1 MLIDKA
7 PSQPCSPSAPEG
19 VVSLRGG
26 RASREFYEEGIWLSL
41 VSCRFWF
48 GDDWLA
54 VFFRCSL
61 AFFSHLFALF
71 FKYILAPK
79 VSVPSVSCRR
89 SVRGPDGPFPES
101 LVIQLHLWL
110 LVPSLMRTNRG
121 TNTRSNTHT
130 LLVHFFRLPPTNRRL
145 CSQSPDQS
153 HIHSFIRLTVLQVAT
168 NFNSK
173 TNKCVTCQQS
183 IIGPFDLCRL
193 LYPFCPLLCFP
204 FLFPPRWKV
213 KPHSLVQSVSTT
225 PVLSVFGP
233 GVIPYLTLSKLVN
246 YRRCEGLVVFEVVE

>member
-1 MLIDKA
+1 MQL
-7 PSQPCSPSAPEG
+7 G
-19 VVSLRGG
+19 
-26 RASREFYEEGIWLSL
+26 
-41 VSCRFWF
+41 
-48 GDDWLA
+48 
-54 VFFRCSL
+54 VFF
-61 AFFSHLFALF
+61 FHLFAL

-79 VSVPSVSCRR
+79 VSVPSVSCHR
-89 SVRGPDGPFPES
+89 SVRGLDGPFPES

-110 LVPSLMRTNRG
+110 LVPSLTRTNRG
-121 TNTRSNTHT
+121 TNTRSDTQT

-193 LYPFCPLLCFP
+193 LYPFCPLL
-204 FLFPPRWKV
+204 FPPRWKV

-225 PVLSVFGP
+225 LVLSVFGP

-246 YRRCEGLVVFEVVE
+246 YRRREGLVVFEVVE